1 MVAKISRIFL
11 LLKVFI
17 FTLLIG
23 TMFAMVYAA
32 PASDKPKSLQ
42 AVVQDD
48 DLAKV
53 ASWLSERLAQLQED
67 SPVR

>member
-1 MVAKISRIFL
+1 
-11 LLKVFI
+11 
-17 FTLLIG
+17 
-23 TMFAMVYAA
+23 MFAMVYAA